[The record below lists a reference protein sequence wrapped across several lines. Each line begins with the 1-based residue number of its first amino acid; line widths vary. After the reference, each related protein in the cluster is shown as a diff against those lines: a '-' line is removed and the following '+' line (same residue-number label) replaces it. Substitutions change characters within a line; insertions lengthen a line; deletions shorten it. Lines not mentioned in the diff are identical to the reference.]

1 MPPCR
6 TCCIRCPWFELLLI
20 FIAVGLFD
28 VRYIGIQCVISIV
41 HACKSLLISLK
52 SGAIRRNK
60 SNGSEWFVLDFV
72 PGCFELLTNVP
83 TEVEKAA
90 WQSSIGQLPCF
101 G

>member
-6 TCCIRCPWFELLLI
+6 TCCIRCPWSELLLS

-28 VRYIGIQCVISIV
+28 VQYIGIQCVISIV
-41 HACKSLLISLK
+41 HARKSLLILLK

-60 SNGSEWFVLDFV
+60 SNGSEWLVLDFV
-72 PGCFELLTNVP
+72 PGCFELLMLP

-90 WQSSIGQLPCF
+90 WQRSIGQPPCF